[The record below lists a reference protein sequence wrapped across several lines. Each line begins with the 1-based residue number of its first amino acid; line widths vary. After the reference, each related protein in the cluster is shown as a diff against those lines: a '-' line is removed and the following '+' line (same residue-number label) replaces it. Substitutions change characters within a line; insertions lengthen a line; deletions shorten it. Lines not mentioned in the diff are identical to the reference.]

1 MGTTP
6 KQKGEAVTDQDKY
19 TGRVARMIQRWA
31 GKRITVNRK
40 TTDEGQV
47 LQHTPPAP
55 GEMDAEQGVYIE
67 PPKALPILAECEVLV
82 VGAGPAGL
90 SAALAARRAGADV
103 VLLERFGCFGG
114 VITTVG
120 METLAWYR
128 YEGTIESEGIGVE
141 MERRAAAMG
150 GAIKWPY
157 NDSECLDADFFKVVA
172 DHLVRESGIR
182 PILHC
187 YAVDVIFEPDS
198 NRLKGIVTESKS
210 GRQVVLAKRIIDCT
224 GDADIAHLAGASYRK
239 TPKDKMLGVT
249 TVFNASGVDK
259 ARFLEYTEQQP
270 ATYADWSRTW
280 EQETTGKEDVLRS
293 PYLDKEF
300 EQAREL
306 GVIPAHTTNLGGSWS
321 ALTEAGEATNLNL
334 AHMQGYDSTDVMDL
348 TAAEMQGRQEAL
360 YALTALKSVVPG
372 FEKAKLRNF
381 GMTLGV
387 RDSRKIIGRTN
398 LTGEDVRNQAKFPDS
413 IGIFPEFIDGY
424 NVLILPSTGRYF
436 EVPYGC
442 MVPLE
447 VDNLLV
453 AGRCVAGDMVSH
465 AAMRNMMACTV
476 TGQGAGVAAAVSL
489 RQGSTTADVDLAGV
503 QQELEKQGVRL
514 H

>member
-1 MGTTP
+1 MQDEDKPG
-6 KQKGEAVTDQDKY
+6 DKY
-19 TGRVARMIQRWA
+19 SGRVARMIQRWA
-31 GKRITVNRK
+31 GKRLTYSRK
-40 TTDEGQV
+40 STDEGQI

-103 VLLERFGCFGG
+103 ILLERFGCFGG

-128 YEGTIESEGIGVE
+128 YEGTVESEGIGVE

-172 DHLVRESGIR
+172 DHLVREAGIR

-187 YAVDVIFEPDS
+187 FAVDVIFEEGS
-198 NRLKGIVTESKS
+198 QRLKGIVTESKS

-239 TPKDKMLGVT
+239 TPKDKMLGMT
-249 TVFNASGVDK
+249 TVFNASGVNK
-259 ARFLEYTEQQP
+259 ERFLQYTEEQP

-280 EQETTGKEDVLRS
+280 DQETTGKEDSLRS

-334 AHMQGYDSTDVMDL
+334 AHLQGYDPTDVMDL

-360 YALTALKSVVPG
+360 YALTALKKVVPG
-372 FEKAKLRNF
+372 FENAKLRNF
-381 GMTLGV
+381 GMTIGV

-442 MVPLE
+442 TVPLE

-453 AGRCVAGDMVSH
+453 AGRSVAGDMVSH

-476 TGQGAGVAAAVSL
+476 TGQGAGVAAAVSI
-489 RQGSTTADVDLAGV
+489 QKGVTTAEVNIADVQA
-503 QQELEKQGVRL
+503 ELEKQGVRL

>member
-1 MGTTP
+1 MQDEDKTP
-6 KQKGEAVTDQDKY
+6 APFPA
-19 TGRVARMIQRWA
+19 RIARMLSRWSGQRLTFSRRNT
-31 GKRITVNRK
+31 G
-40 TTDEGQV
+40 EGEV
-47 LQHTPPAP
+47 LQHQPPAA
-55 GEMDAEQGVYIE
+55 GELDAAQGVYIE
-67 PPKALPILAECEVLV
+67 PPKALPILATCEVLV

-103 VLLERFGCFGG
+103 ILLERFGCFGG
-114 VITTVG
+114 AITTVG

-150 GAIKWPY
+150 GTVKWPY

-187 YAVDVIFEPDS
+187 MAVDVIFEEGT
-198 NRLKGIVTESKS
+198 NRLKGLITESKS
-210 GRQVVLAKRIIDCT
+210 GRQVVLAQRIIDCT

-239 TPKDKMLGVT
+239 TPKDKMLGMT

-259 ARFLEYTEQQP
+259 QRFLDYTEARP

-280 EQETTGKEDVLRS
+280 QQQTTGKEEALRS

-300 EQAREL
+300 DEARAL
-306 GVIPAHTTNLGGSWS
+306 GVIPQDSTNLGGSWS
-321 ALTEAGEATNLNL
+321 SLTEAGEANNLNL
-334 AHMQGYDSTDVMDL
+334 VHMYGFDPTDVMDL
-348 TAAEMQGRQEAL
+348 TRAEMQGRSEAL
-360 YALTALKSVVPG
+360 QALMALKAVVPG

-381 GMTLGV
+381 SMTIGV
-387 RDSRKIIGRTN
+387 RDSRKIIGRHN
-398 LTGEDVRNQAKFPDS
+398 LTGDEVRNQAKFADS

-424 NVLILPSTGRYF
+424 AVLILPSTGRYF

-476 TGQGAGVAAAVSL
+476 TGQGAGVAAAVSI
-489 RQGSTTADVDLAGV
+489 RQNQSTADVDLVDV
-503 QQELEKQGVRL
+503 QAELEKQGVRL